1 MMYFHFNPFTS
12 SPPADNSD
20 DGAGDGADESDE
32 SNTSDSDDAPATG
45 RLKHAPIL
53 RTYIEKYSVSLI
65 LKLISSIPK
74 KKSAFCMKKVI
85 FHE

>member
-1 MMYFHFNPFTS
+1 MLYDVFSFQSISS

-20 DGAGDGADESDE
+20 DGAGESDE
-32 SNTSDSDDAPATG
+32 SNASDSDDAPATG

-53 RTYIEKYSVSLI
+53 RTYIVKYSVSLI

-74 KKSAFCMKKVI
+74 KKICILYEKGHIS
-85 FHE
+85 